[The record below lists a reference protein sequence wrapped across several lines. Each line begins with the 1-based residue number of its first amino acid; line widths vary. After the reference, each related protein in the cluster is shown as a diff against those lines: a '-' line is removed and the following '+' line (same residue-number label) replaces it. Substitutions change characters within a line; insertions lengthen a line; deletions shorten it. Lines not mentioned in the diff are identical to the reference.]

1 MNQVAEARKLVL
13 EACLQLADRG
23 FLPGTGGNIS
33 LRIDAKRFAITPS
46 GVDYYSMSG
55 DDICVANL
63 DSLAL
68 EDSRLKPSIE
78 IGMHAALLRARS
90 DAAAVIHTH
99 QPLASAVALLG
110 VEVPVCEPDA
120 RMGPFMAVVPYAPS
134 GTWLLARALRRRI
147 APDLDA
153 YLLRNHGLI
162 CCGRT
167 MNGAIAAA
175 ESAER
180 AARRFLCGAIERAAN
195 CELAAQAL
203 EILKGVPQ
211 AR

>member
-1 MNQVAEARKLVL
+1 MNQVIEARKLVL
-13 EACLQLADRG
+13 EACLRLADRG

-33 LRIDAKRFAITPS
+33 LRIDDWRFAITPS
-46 GVDYYSMSG
+46 GLDYYSKAA

-63 DSLAL
+63 DSLEL

-78 IGMHAALLRARS
+78 IGMHATLLRARS

-110 VEVPVCEPDA
+110 IDVPVCEPDA
-120 RMGPFMAVVPYAPS
+120 RIGPFMASVPYAPS
-134 GTWLLARALRRRI
+134 GTWLLARALRKRI
-147 APDLDA
+147 GPDLDA

-167 MNGAIAAA
+167 MGAAIVAA

-180 AARRFLCGAIERAAN
+180 AARRFLCGAIERAGDGV
-195 CELAAQAL
+195 LAAQVL

-211 AR
+211 TR